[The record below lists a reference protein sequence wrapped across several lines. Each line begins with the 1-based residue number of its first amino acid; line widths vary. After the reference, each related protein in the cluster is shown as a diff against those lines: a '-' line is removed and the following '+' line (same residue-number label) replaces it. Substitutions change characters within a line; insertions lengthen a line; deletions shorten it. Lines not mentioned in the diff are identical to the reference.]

1 MRQPVIAAL
10 MAAESLDPQRFL
22 WQRFN
27 DPLEV
32 YGDDRDAYV
41 RRRVTRVAPADEL
54 LRADGTWVD
63 DGDFADD
70 DLLGSGN
77 WDRYYVAADAYLDA
91 LPEDVYVI
99 RIRIHS

>member
-1 MRQPVIAAL
+1 MASRRATPACARSTCDRRAGGAA
-10 MAAESLDPQRFL
+10 
-22 WQRFN
+22 
-27 DPLEV
+27 
-32 YGDDRDAYV
+32 
-41 RRRVTRVAPADEL
+41 
-54 LRADGTWVD
+54 
-63 DGDFADD
+63 FAVEYDD